1 MFLDEIFRPNAGT
14 PLLSEDQMRQA
25 RINRWGTDTPAEDA
39 KGKPLPSTGYE
50 PSWFEGIGDAWQGLN
65 AALAET
71 KSSALTV
78 LSDLPI
84 GTEEEREG
92 WLRAAE
98 ATRAYSK
105 AHYEADPELMGAA
118 SQIIHGLFK
127 TIPKAAGYMAALG
140 PGAGAVAFGADVG
153 ISESQRLKDEG
164 VDQATRTSAGVMSF
178 AANAIGLRLPGA
190 FGSTRLMSTLYGAGA
205 NIGTD
210 VAERKGI
217 QLILE
222 NQNYGE
228 LAKQYE
234 VSGADL
240 AVSGIFGGAFG
251 AIGYRSPQAK
261 FESEVAE
268 RRESLKK
275 ELMKAGRSEEQ
286 ADVEAGMTAPGE
298 VLFAKQAGV
307 DWKDVD
313 YTIEKTDSTQATDG
327 FHMPVTQ
334 GIEWHAGPTKLSADT
349 ALELKVIENT
359 QKPLEQVVPSF
370 QRTFTEG
377 VTNKDTGFKLTASV
391 SDIKKWTAKARRR
404 WFLQTVGDDLVELAE
419 GARLIE
425 SHSDVVHG
433 NPEVQGV
440 HKLVNA
446 VRIGDQNL
454 RVVFT
459 VRDYATKGQE
469 RAPPYTL

>member
-1 MFLDEIFRPNAGT
+1 MPG
-14 PLLSEDQMRQA
+14 
-25 RINRWGTDTPAEDA
+25 
-39 KGKPLPSTGYE
+39 TGYE
-50 PSWFEGIGDAWQGLN
+50 PGWFEGFGDTWLGIN

-71 KSSALTV
+71 KSAALTA
-78 LSDLPI
+78 LSELPI
-84 GTEEEREG
+84 GTEQEREG

-140 PGAGAVAFGADVG
+140 SGGGAVAFGADMG
-153 ISESQRLKDEG
+153 ISESQRLKNEG
-164 VDQATRTSAGVMSF
+164 VDQKTRTSAGVMSF
-178 AANAIGLRLPGA
+178 AANASGLRLPGA

-234 VSGADL
+234 ISGTEL

-251 AIGYRSPQAK
+251 ALGYRSPQAK

-268 RRESLKK
+268 RREFLKK

-334 GIEWHAGPTKLSADT
+334 GIEWHMGPRGLSPDEKMRVVSVT
-349 ALELKVIENT
+349 PTVIDKGEAINI
-359 QKPLEQVVPSF
+359 
-370 QRTFTEG
+370 
-377 VTNKDTGFKLTASV
+377 VTSAFKDGIHNEDTGFTLRMSK
-391 SDIKKWTAKARRR
+391 SDAKKSAGKDGGSKRCVA
-404 WFLQTVGDDLVELAE
+404 L
-419 GARLIE
+419 
-425 SHSDVVHG
+425 
-433 NPEVQGV
+433 
-440 HKLVNA
+440 
-446 VRIGDQNL
+446 
-454 RVVFT
+454 
-459 VRDYATKGQE
+459 
-469 RAPPYTL
+469 